1 MDRALDDASVVVM
14 DEQGDIVPMLRL
26 EVDDPLKRSP
36 GFWFAVEP
44 VDQVACARKQLV
56 PHRTVASSGASSGEQ
71 VAR

>member
-1 MDRALDDASVVVM
+1 MDRALDDAPVVVM

-26 EVDDPLKRSP
+26 EVGDPLKRSQ
-36 GFWFAVEP
+36 GFRFAVEP

-56 PHRTVASSGASSGEQ
+56 PRRIATSSGASSGEQ